1 MTLPAARATGKSGDA
16 PYPRRGAW
24 WGVASLW
31 VVLLAAVA
39 LASTAPASD
48 ESDEATTSNQ
58 PATAGDGDEETR
70 PQGDGAAEAPPPP
83 PEGVSAFLE
92 DRERFEE
99 VMRIVEDIDA
109 ELAEEIRAAH
119 QQDATTTWQMLRPHM
134 RTVQRM
140 KLVRSHDVEGYEMRI
155 RDIRLARR
163 AGDLADR
170 IIEARQERDS
180 ERESRIE
187 ADLRDV
193 LAEHFDL
200 RQQIRRREVE
210 QIEKRIEQLK
220 EGIENRQDQREQIIE
235 RKIEQLLGRGAGP
248 DF

>member
-1 MTLPAARATGKSGDA
+1 MKPPAASATGTSGHA
-16 PYPRRGAW
+16 PHPRRAAW

-31 VVLLAAVA
+31 IVLLAAVA
-39 LASTAPASD
+39 LASTGPASD
-48 ESDEATTSNQ
+48 ESDEAANSNR
-58 PATAGDGDEETR
+58 PAAAGDGDAARSEGE
-70 PQGDGAAEAPPPP
+70 GEAGAPVAPL

-92 DRERFEE
+92 DRERFED
-99 VMRIVEDIDA
+99 VMRVVEDIDA

-119 QQDATTTWQMLRPHM
+119 EQDATMTWQMLRPHM
-134 RTVQRM
+134 RTIQRM

-163 AGDLADR
+163 AADLADR
-170 IIEARQERDS
+170 IIEARHERDS
-180 ERESRIE
+180 ERESSLE
-187 ADLRDV
+187 ADLREV

-210 QIEKRIEQLK
+210 QIEKRIGQLK
-220 EGIENRQDQREQIIE
+220 EGIEKRQGQREQIIE
-235 RKIEQLLGRGAGP
+235 RKIEQLLGRGAGA